1 MVKMRAKTGF
11 LSMKFLKYFAA
22 IILLGIIIF
31 NLCIFDSFCKNRNLE
46 GFDKSGL
53 INMDKLKEKVEKK
66 VEEYDGVIA
75 EMQEII
81 NKINELEQ

>member
-1 MVKMRAKTGF
+1 MRAKSGF
-11 LSMKFLKYFAA
+11 LSMKFLKYFTI
-22 IILLGIIIF
+22 IILSGIIIF

-53 INMDKLKEKVEKK
+53 INMDKLKENVEKK

-75 EMQEII
+75 EMQDII